1 MTKFVLFPA
10 RTHEQQR
17 IENMRKHPLREPCSC
32 HFDCRRLIS
41 EARRKEVWAEFWS
54 HHLEP
59 RKAFTRSLI
68 DDMGPGKNL
77 RYHLLDQA
85 GNRRWVCR
93 TMFAHTLGYLKN
105 SLFIYHIIRQCR
117 AGGGLA
123 IPPASRRG
131 KGSPLDKDC
140 KVSLPIYD

>member
-1 MTKFVLFPA
+1 MFFPA

-85 GNRRWVCR
+85 GNLQWVCQ

-105 SLFIYHIIRQCR
+105 SLFIYQIIRQCR
-117 AGGGLA
+117 AVGGLA
-123 IPPASRRG
+123 IPPASGRG
-131 KGSPLDKDC
+131 NGSPLDKDC
-140 KVSLPIYD
+140 KVSLPIHD